1 MVRAEMIS
9 RYGRAA
15 YEDGYSVYTTLDGA
29 LQTQARQAVLRGLL
43 AYDSRHGFRG
53 AEMHFDGPRQ
63 KWAESLRAIS
73 AVSGLEPAVVTRVG
87 EQSIEV
93 QDRNGTLI
101 ELPWEQGLR
110 NARRYISE
118 DYRGAAPKT
127 ASEIAAPGDVVRILQ
142 QEGTW
147 RLVQVPAA
155 QAALVSLDASDGSI
169 RAIVGGID
177 FRYSKFNRAAQALR
191 QPGSN
196 IKPFIYAAAMENGFT
211 PASII
216 NDAPV
221 VFENTGTDADQ
232 WRPQNNSGQFYG
244 PTRLREG
251 LVKSLNL
258 VTIRV
263 LLSVGVS
270 KAIKY
275 IRPFGLPDSAM
286 PPNPTMAL
294 GSGEA
299 TPRDMAAAVSYTHL
313 RATRPY

>member
-1 MVRAEMIS
+1 M
-9 RYGRAA
+9 
-15 YEDGYSVYTTLDGA
+15 
-29 LQTQARQAVLRGLL
+29 
-43 AYDSRHGFRG
+43 
-53 AEMHFDGPRQ
+53 
-63 KWAESLRAIS
+63 
-73 AVSGLEPAVVTRVG
+73 
-87 EQSIEV
+87 

-196 IKPFIYAAAMENGFT
+196 IKPFSVCNALRSRCSEVSNSSSARPNRAASFRPGGTAMR
-211 PASII
+211 S
-216 NDAPV
+216 
-221 VFENTGTDADQ
+221 
-232 WRPQNNSGQFYG
+232 R
-244 PTRLREG
+244 
-251 LVKSLNL
+251 
-258 VTIRV
+258 
-263 LLSVGVS
+263 
-270 KAIKY
+270 
-275 IRPFGLPDSAM
+275 
-286 PPNPTMAL
+286 
-294 GSGEA
+294 
-299 TPRDMAAAVSYTHL
+299 
-313 RATRPY
+313 